1 MTFTR
6 KALFMALSGVA
17 LIGYLG
23 YGEWKERS
31 REATAAANLQSY
43 RQSLKEIEVPENLRQ
58 LPDLRGQGY
67 VRDLLQAAVVDQ
79 ELRGLLQQY
88 VSEPKMDRRAELV
101 KPILVAWVKTSKRR
115 PSIDLVLEQAKTN
128 HPLNLQVSSP
138 ADEMAEELLD
148 KVYALE
154 VVTGSQFF
162 SFQGFSEDAKAGLGV
177 LMLSS
182 GAVQREI
189 EARLQDGRYTLQLRD
204 LGLRPQQTM
213 YVENA
218 YSALVGSLDRALLK
232 GRYRYCLDHPL
243 DGFETMNYEKLCRI
257 ELVLG
262 SKSVDKLATTAVPKL
277 RE

>member
-6 KALFMALSGVA
+6 KALLMALSGVS

-23 YGEWKERS
+23 YGEWNERS
-31 REATAAANLQSY
+31 SEATEAANLQSY

-79 ELRGLLQQY
+79 ELRELLQQY

-115 PSIDLVLEQAKTN
+115 PSIDLVLKQAKTN
-128 HPLNLQVSSP
+128 HPLYLQVSSP
-138 ADEMAEELLD
+138 ADERAEDLLE
-148 KVYALE
+148 KIFVLE
-154 VVTGSQFF
+154 IVTGSQFF
-162 SFQGFSEDAKAGLGV
+162 SFQGYTEDVKAGLGV
-177 LMLSS
+177 VTLKS

-189 EARLQDGRYTLQLRD
+189 EVRLQDGSYTLLLRD
-204 LGLRPQQTM
+204 LSLRPQQTM
-213 YVENA
+213 YIENA
-218 YSALVGSLDRALLK
+218 YSALVGSLDRSLLK
-232 GRYRYCLDHPL
+232 GRYRYCLDNPL
-243 DGFETMNYEKLCRI
+243 PGFETMNYEKLCRL

-262 SKSVDKLATTAVPKL
+262 SQAADKLATSAAPKQKG
-277 RE
+277 